1 MPTSSSVPKPVKITY
16 ILANVTNAISFE
28 WIAAKI
34 DKTRCHLDFVL
45 LINHTQP
52 IWLEQWLQQHQVPC
66 RRLNYRSKLDFF
78 RLFFQVWLHLRRNC
92 SQVIH
97 AHIFEACLI
106 GFLAGIFA
114 GIRKRLYT
122 RHHST
127 LHHRYFPR
135 AVWYDSFIN
144 FLATDII
151 AISGVV
157 RQVLIEKEKVN
168 PAKVHL
174 IHHGFDLPYFTEV
187 SQERVEQLRQ
197 KYILSAHQKVVGVVS
212 RYTHFKGIEYIIDAF
227 AMLLRSGVEARLV
240 LANALGDYKATIQQ
254 HLAQLPA
261 DSYLEIEYERDMP
274 ALYRCMDV
282 FVHTPI
288 EPDAEAFG
296 QTYVECM
303 LTGVPAIITLSG
315 IAHEYARHGENAWVV
330 GYENRDEILAALQVV
345 LNNQEIANTLKKNAF
360 ALAQEW
366 FGLPKLLNALI
377 QIYLT

>member
-1 MPTSSSVPKPVKITY
+1 MPISSSVLKPVKVTY

-78 RLFFQVWLHLRRNC
+78 RLFFQVWLHLRRNR

-97 AHIFEACLI
+97 THIFEACLI

-135 AVWYDSFIN
+135 AVWYDRFIN

-197 KYILSAHQKVVGVVS
+197 KYGLAAHQKVVGVVS
-212 RYTHFKGIEYIIDAF
+212 RYTHFKGIEYIVDAF
-227 AMLLRSGVEARLV
+227 AMLLRSGVEARLL

-315 IAHEYARHGENAWVV
+315 IAHEYARHSENAWVV
-330 GYENRDEILAALQVV
+330 GYENSESIYQGLQALLDDKDMCEQ
-345 LNNQEIANTLKKNAF
+345 IGKNAQNYAVNHF
-360 ALAQEW
+360 SFNAM
-366 FGLPKLLNALI
+366 FNKLVEL
-377 QIYLT
+377 YL